1 MYVGGAGQ
9 DDLRGE
15 PDPRGHG
22 RGRHADA
29 RRGRRRLLLLGPRG
43 RRRMPGRLRAPL
55 RRRAAARRRVQ
66 QRHLQVQVVAHPRHP
81 LRQCSFFRLLFFFP
95 FQVQLQSKV
104 GCLIYNPTKCRIS
117 KMSNKKALL
126 VLRSTHQFHARQ
138 KPFFFSGL
146 GR

>member
-1 MYVGGAGQ
+1 M
-9 DDLRGE
+9 
-15 PDPRGHG
+15 
-22 RGRHADA
+22 
-29 RRGRRRLLLLGPRG
+29 
-43 RRRMPGRLRAPL
+43 
-55 RRRAAARRRVQ
+55 RAAAGGVCSCSGRAGGGGCRGGCALRF
-66 QRHLQVQVVAHPRHP
+66 VAER
-81 LRQCSFFRLLFFFP
+81 LRDAGYNSAICRSKWSRTLDIPSGNARFSDYCFFFP

-138 KPFFFSGL
+138 KPFFFSSL